1 MNRTILVL
9 IFILF
14 NCLQVKTAEPIK
26 SFMLQDSGVTGR
38 VILHYKGFIIGS
50 GNSDIVQRDI
60 ETGQIVRTLRGN
72 PINNLGF

>member
-1 MNRTILVL
+1 MNRAILVL
-9 IFILF
+9 IFILLNSF
-14 NCLQVKTAEPIK
+14 QVETAEPIR
-26 SFMLQDSGVTGR
+26 SFMLQDSGFVGLSIHR
-38 VILHYKGFIIGS
+38 YKGFIIGS